1 VIVAKVVSAKYV
13 VQNATIFVHGGQMVS
28 SQRKDIP
35 VVTAY
40 KFKTDTHQHIVYV
53 ILYVHYIV
61 KYLMVC
67 MKECYV
73 LPPKSR
79 PK

>member
-1 VIVAKVVSAKYV
+1 
-13 VQNATIFVHGGQMVS
+13 MVS

-40 KFKTDTHQHIVYV
+40 KFKTDTHQHIVYI

-67 MKECYV
+67 MKECYAYPQNPDPNNLRYGKEGEQFSSMKPTV
-73 LPPKSR
+73 NGLDVW
-79 PK
+79 